1 MHLPATHRVL
11 SASRN
16 PRTFWQLV
24 NDTINISI
32 VGASGYTGGEL
43 VERLLGHPHA
53 RIVSLVGSEG
63 SGARAEPRSFESL
76 FPRLRGRVGLSITPL
91 DLDAL
96 KESDAEVVFLATPH
110 ETSMEVAPGLVD
122 SGKRVIDLSGAWRLG
137 GAALTEATYGLR
149 TARTECFDAAVYGLV
164 EINRGRLTEARFVSN
179 PGCYPTASVLALHPL
194 VRAGVVRSGTRPIID
209 ATSGVSGAGR
219 SANAR
224 TTFGEVSLQ
233 PYGVL
238 GHRHAPE
245 IELHAGTGVVFT
257 PHLGA
262 YDRGILATIHV
273 ELAPG
278 WTLARITAL
287 YREMYGH
294 ERFVRLLPSGEWP
307 SVAGVRH
314 TNFCDLAWAV
324 DERHGHLIV
333 VSAID
338 NLVKGASGQA
348 IQAMNAMLG
357 IPEHFGLLEGTDSL
371 ENAGLSAEGGGR

>member
-1 MHLPATHRVL
+1 M
-11 SASRN
+11 
-16 PRTFWQLV
+16 
-24 NDTINISI
+24 NDTLNISI

-53 RIVSLVGSEG
+53 RIVSLLGSEG
-63 SGARAEPRSFESL
+63 SGIKGEPRSFESL
-76 FPRLRGRVGLSITPL
+76 FPRLRGRVGQSITPL
-91 DLDAL
+91 NVEAL
-96 KESDAEVVFLATPH
+96 CESDTDVAFLATPH
-110 ETSMEVAPGLVD
+110 ETSMQLAPALVD
-122 SGKRVIDLSGAWRLG
+122 AGKRVIDLSGAWRLG

-149 TARTECFDAAVYGLV
+149 TTRPEFFDAAVYGLV
-164 EINRGRLTEARFVSN
+164 EISRDRIASARLVSN
-179 PGCYPTASVLALHPL
+179 PGCYPTASILALHPL
-194 VRAGVVRSGTRPIID
+194 VKAGVVRSGTRPIID

-238 GHRHAPE
+238 NHRHAPE
-245 IELHAGTGVVFT
+245 IELHAGAGVVFT

-278 WTLARITAL
+278 WTAARIGEV
-287 YREMYGH
+287 YRDMYAH
-294 ERFVRLLPSGEWP
+294 ERFVRLLPPGEWP
-307 SVAGVRH
+307 SVAGVRQ
-314 TNFCDLAWAV
+314 TNFCDLSWGC
-324 DERHGHLIV
+324 DEKHGHLIV

-348 IQAMNAMLG
+348 IQAMNVMHGL
-357 IPEHFGLLEGTDSL
+357 PEHLGLLDSTD
-371 ENAGLSAEGGGR
+371 AGVLSGKGDV